1 VDYCESYR
9 PAARRG
15 TPPDTGMSHIGFRC
29 VKSVTE
35 KSSTPDENDSKI
47 QGPGS
52 KQKTQEP

>member
-1 VDYCESYR
+1 
-9 PAARRG
+9 
-15 TPPDTGMSHIGFRC
+15 MSHIGFRC